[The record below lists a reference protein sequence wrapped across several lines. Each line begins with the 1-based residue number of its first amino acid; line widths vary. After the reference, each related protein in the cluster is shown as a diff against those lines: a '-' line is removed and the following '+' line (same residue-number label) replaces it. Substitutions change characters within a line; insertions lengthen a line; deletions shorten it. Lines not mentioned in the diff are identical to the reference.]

1 MVGAL
6 KIAIFVVLGVWAAHW
21 LSQEEYGE
29 KRIVRIIHQYVEHK
43 AQR

>member
-1 MVGAL
+1 MAGAL
-6 KIAIFVVLGVWAAHW
+6 KIGILVVLGVWAAHW

-29 KRIVRIIHQYVEHK
+29 KRFERIIRQYVEHK